1 MQRPPHSHPQRDGHN
16 LPIVFKH
23 VNYSGELYYIVML
36 INKKLRLTFM
46 QIAINS
52 VLLGDKLFALIFVR
66 IDFMLGCE
74 CHY

>member
-1 MQRPPHSHPQRDGHN
+1 
-16 LPIVFKH
+16 
-23 VNYSGELYYIVML
+23 ML

-74 CHY
+74 CHYWALCFSIFTAV